1 MEHTPLRCNFLTD
14 SLLKIQLLSVQK
26 FFGENRARLRP
37 CMKPIYF
44 KACCNRSIF
53 ARPEK
58 GKICYKNV

>member
-1 MEHTPLRCNFLTD
+1 
-14 SLLKIQLLSVQK
+14 
-26 FFGENRARLRP
+26 LRP